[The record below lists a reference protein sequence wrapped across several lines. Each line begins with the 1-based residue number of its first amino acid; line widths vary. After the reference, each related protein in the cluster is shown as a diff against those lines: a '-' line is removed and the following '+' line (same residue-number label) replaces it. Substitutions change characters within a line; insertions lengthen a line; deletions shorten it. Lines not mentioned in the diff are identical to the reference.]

1 MRSARALEAHHAAA
15 RKIVLTVYQALEQLE
30 SGQDTSLEL
39 QSSVCAQLNA
49 LARELQ
55 DMEEQL
61 ESEGAERRNLWRR
74 RVTELQDT
82 VRSQRAA
89 LSKFMGRASSLQR
102 EREARDELL
111 GVRVPRA
118 SAHGR
123 RTPSRAATRAR
134 SVGEGTTRTR

>member
-1 MRSARALEAHHAAA
+1 
-15 RKIVLTVYQALEQLE
+15 
-30 SGQDTSLEL
+30 
-39 QSSVCAQLNA
+39 
-49 LARELQ
+49 
-55 DMEEQL
+55 MEEQL

-118 SAHGR
+118 SAHRR